1 MRPFWVQLPGSRLN
15 RDGIVQEIDP
25 GARLVTFSQPSF
37 VQTRSMISALRHWHG
52 RAVRGSARDSAF
64 VAALRRIIY
73 LVRKYWIA
81 VLAPPAVAAFAYGW
95 VCLFFVMHQ
104 RTFQYAL
111 GGTPSTP
118 EAAAAAGF
126 SEVKITT
133 ADGERIDG
141 WWLAPPAGRGVVL
154 YLHGTPGT
162 LPDAA
167 WRLAQL
173 QKSGLG
179 LLAIDWRGYGGS
191 TGQPSELGL
200 RADARAGFDFIRA
213 AAPQSRIAVFGES
226 LGTGPAVALAHD
238 RPVAGILL
246 NAPYASVRRLFER
259 RGPVLPYRW
268 LMSDPFDSEAL
279 IGDVGVPVMI
289 LHGTEDPAVPV
300 GEARRLYA
308 AAREPK
314 SMIVVEGAGHLSAW
328 EGGGEGPA
336 LAALARWTAQ
346 AQ

>member
-1 MRPFWVQLPGSRLN
+1 MKLAFATRQMPG
-15 RDGIVQEIDP
+15 EIAAGASTRGL
-25 GARLVTFSQPSF
+25 GARC
-37 VQTRSMISALRHWHG
+37 R
-52 RAVRGSARDSAF
+52 F
-64 VAALRRIIY
+64 VALAALLLGGFLY
-73 LVRKYWIA
+73 L
-81 VLAPPAVAAFAYGW
+81 LL
-95 VCLFFVMHQ
+95 CLFFVMHQ
-104 RTFQYAL
+104 RQFQFTL
-111 GGTPSTP
+111 GGTRSTP
-118 EAAAAAGF
+118 EAATAAGF
-126 SEVKITT
+126 TEVKFATE
-133 ADGERIDG
+133 DGERLDG
-141 WWLAPPAGRGVVL
+141 WWLPPPAGGGVIL
-154 YLHGTPGT
+154 FLHGTPGT
-162 LPDAA
+162 VPDHT
-167 WRLAQL
+167 WRFAQL
-173 QKSGLG
+173 RHSGLG
-179 LLAIDWRGYGGS
+179 ILAIDWRGYGGS
-191 TGQPSELGL
+191 TGQPSERGL
-200 RADARAGFDFIRA
+200 RADARAGFDFIYA

>member
-1 MRPFWVQLPGSRLN
+1 MEF
-15 RDGIVQEIDP
+15 
-25 GARLVTFSQPSF
+25 
-37 VQTRSMISALRHWHG
+37 RHLTTGH
-52 RAVRGSARDSAF
+52 AH
-64 VAALRRIIY
+64 RRY
-73 LVRKYWIA
+73 
-81 VLAPPAVAAFAYGW
+81 
-95 VCLFFVMHQ
+95 
-104 RTFQYAL
+104 
-111 GGTPSTP
+111 
-118 EAAAAAGF
+118 
-126 SEVKITT
+126 
-133 ADGERIDG
+133 
-141 WWLAPPAGRGVVL
+141 
-154 YLHGTPGT
+154 
-162 LPDAA
+162 
-167 WRLAQL
+167 
-173 QKSGLG
+173 
-179 LLAIDWRGYGGS
+179 

-226 LGTGPAVALAHD
+226 LGTGPAIALAHD

-279 IGDVGVPVMI
+279 IGGVGVPVMI

-336 LAALARWTAQ
+336 LAALARWTGPAQ
-346 AQ
+346 

>member
-1 MRPFWVQLPGSRLN
+1 MKLAFATRQMPG
-15 RDGIVQEIDP
+15 EIP
-25 GARLVTFSQPSF
+25 GGASTRSLGARC
-37 VQTRSMISALRHWHG
+37 R
-52 RAVRGSARDSAF
+52 F
-64 VAALRRIIY
+64 VALAALLLGGFLY
-73 LVRKYWIA
+73 L
-81 VLAPPAVAAFAYGW
+81 LL
-95 VCLFFVMHQ
+95 CLFFVMHQ
-104 RTFQYAL
+104 RQFQFTL
-111 GGTPSTP
+111 GGTRSTL

-126 SEVKITT
+126 TEVKIATE
-133 ADGERIDG
+133 DGERLDG
-141 WWLAPPAGRGVVL
+141 WWLPPPVGRGVIL
-154 YLHGTPGT
+154 FLHGTPGT
-162 LPDAA
+162 VPDHT
-167 WRLAQL
+167 WRFAQL
-173 QKSGLG
+173 QHSGLG
-179 LLAIDWRGYGGS
+179 ILAIDWRGYGGS
-191 TGQPSELGL
+191 TGQPSERGL
-200 RADARAGFDFIRA
+200 RADARAGFDFIGA

-279 IGDVGVPVMI
+279 IGGIGVPVMI